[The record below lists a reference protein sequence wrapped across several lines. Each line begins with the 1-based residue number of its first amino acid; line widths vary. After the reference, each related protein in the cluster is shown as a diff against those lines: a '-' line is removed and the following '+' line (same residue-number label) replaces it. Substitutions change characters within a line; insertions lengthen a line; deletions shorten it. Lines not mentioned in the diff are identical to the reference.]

1 MIISLFH
8 FLWKYI
14 FLIFIYNNS
23 GDKMKSFAIKVLGVI
38 LGIAVVGECCFIS
51 VANSISDSVVRESIK
66 SELLTG
72 FIYEDDGRKTEI
84 FNTIVRLTKLD
95 EETVIKLME
104 NETANEIITDVVDS
118 IYDYNLTGDA
128 SYKYTRDRVISIV
141 EDNIDKVLSEI
152 DYYIS
157 SSDRNEVISYTRNNT
172 DYILDV
178 IYSTDI
184 GDYKK

>member
-1 MIISLFH
+1 MKNFIIKSLGF
-8 FLWKYI
+8 
-14 FLIFIYNNS
+14 
-23 GDKMKSFAIKVLGVI
+23 I
-38 LGIAVVGECCFIS
+38 LGLAIIGECCFIAI
-51 VANSISDSVVRESIK
+51 ANSISNDVVRESIK
-66 SELLTG
+66 SQLLTG

-104 NETANEIITDVVDS
+104 NATANEIITDVVDS
-118 IYDYNLTGDA
+118 IYDYNLTGDI
-128 SYKYTRDRVISIV
+128 SYKYSRERIISIV
-141 EDNIDKVLSEI
+141 EDNIDKVLDEI

-157 SSDRNEVISYTRNNT
+157 SNDREEVIRYTRNNT

-184 GDYKK
+184 GDYRK